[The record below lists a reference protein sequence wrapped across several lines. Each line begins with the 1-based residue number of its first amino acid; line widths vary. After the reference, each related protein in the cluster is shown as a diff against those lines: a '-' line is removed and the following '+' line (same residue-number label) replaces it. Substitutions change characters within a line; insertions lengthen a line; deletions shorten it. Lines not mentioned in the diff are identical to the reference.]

1 MSKAPEVTKV
11 QLVQKQSES
20 LLWDG
25 SNTVKALNFAAGW
38 RLEPETSHS
47 DIAGRTWT
55 VEKHLV
61 PPFAGQCA
69 FPGDYLV
76 KFSDGSIRAY
86 RPVEYNST
94 FEEVKK

>member
-1 MSKAPEVTKV
+1 MSKSPEVVNV
-11 QLVQKQSES
+11 QLVQKKSEA

-38 RLEPETSHS
+38 KLIPESSHS

-55 VEKHLV
+55 VEKHLE
-61 PPFAGQCA
+61 PDYASQCA
-69 FPGDYLV
+69 FPGDFLV
-76 KFSDGSIRAY
+76 KFSDGSVRAY
-86 RPVEYNST
+86 RPEEYNST